1 MALTTEERGILL
13 AAARESIQTL
23 FSEKP
28 TPVIEFS
35 RFPNLKRNAGAFV
48 TLTINGRLRG
58 CIGYLSSQKSIFET
72 VCDAAIQA
80 ASNDPRFPP
89 LTREELGK
97 VNIEISVLSLPNPI
111 RSYEDIEI
119 GRHGLIL
126 EEGYRR
132 GVLLPQ
138 VAKENNYSIP
148 QFLTAICEKT
158 GIDPF
163 AWEHKPLNLHTFTAE
178 VFSELGRRKRTYEPL

>member
-1 MALTTEERGILL
+1 MQLTTEERGVLL

-23 FSEKP
+23 FAKKNP
-28 TPVIEFS
+28 PVIDFKKFS
-35 RFPNLKRNAGAFV
+35 NLKQNAGAFV
-48 TLTINGRLRG
+48 TLTINGHLRG
-58 CIGYLSSQKSIFET
+58 CIGYLSSQKNIFET
-72 VCDAAIQA
+72 VCDAAVQA

-89 LTREELGK
+89 LTREEVGK
-97 VNIEISVLSLPNPI
+97 VNIEISVLSPPNPI

-126 EEGYRR
+126 DEGYRR

-138 VAKENNYSIP
+138 VARENNYSIP

-158 GIDPF
+158 GIDSF
-163 AWEHKPLNLHTFTAE
+163 TWEHKPLNLYTFTAV
-178 VFSELGRRKRTYEPL
+178 VFSELGRRRRTYEPL